1 MSGDKTLGTKLPLCL
16 LRQPNNLIPAIPP
29 FLSYYLLTTLRF
41 YTSFLH
47 LPSFHSPIFLSS
59 HLSSLLIYLPVMFSS
74 IVAFHPSHP
83 PFIHPI
89 HLSFIHP
96 IYLSFIHPIY
106 LPFNH
111 PILFLPFHPFIYSSI
126 HSSFLSSIHPS
137 IHLSSLSSI
146 LSPFLPSILSPSHPS
161 FAPNLLSISFLVPGT
176 NRTMLPGSTYV
187 T

>member
-41 YTSFLH
+41 YTYLLFIH
-47 LPSFHSPIFLSS
+47 PSFFLSS

-126 HSSFLSSIHPS
+126 HSSFLSSIHLSIFLPFHPS
-137 IHLSSLSSI
+137 
-146 LSPFLPSILSPSHPS
+146 FLPSFHPS
-161 FAPNLLSISFLVPGT
+161 FPLPIHPLLLICFPFHFLFLAPTGLCYLARLT
-176 NRTMLPGSTYV
+176 
-187 T
+187 